1 MRQNLIARANFL
13 QATFGPGI
21 INGESIALTCPQ
33 CSKGRKDKKKLIVKL
48 EDGMHHCWVCG
59 LKGKTLKYTIKKY
72 APKKY
77 EEYESIFQVFEAKEK
92 KEKEVEEIPKL
103 EIPKG
108 FILLGQ
114 NLKSRDP
121 DVRATIEYAYSRG
134 ITKRDLWFYKFGTCK
149 SGSFRRRLIL
159 PSFNSMGEL
168 NYYTGRSIDDNS
180 HRKYLNAKAKKKDLI
195 LNQINIDWSKELTV
209 VEGPLD
215 LVKCNYNATSI
226 LGSFLDKNYF
236 LFQEIVANLTPVL
249 LALDPDAKI
258 KQQKICKDLYSYG
271 IKVRVL
277 DYGSHEDVG
286 DMTKE
291 EFLTLKNSAKS
302 WNPRDILKYRINSIR
317 SGSLV

>member
-1 MRQNLIARANFL
+1 MLQDLTARASFL
-13 QATFGPGI
+13 QAIFGPGI

-48 EDGMHHCWVCG
+48 SNGMHHCWVCG
-59 LKGKTLKYTIKKY
+59 LKGKTLKYTVKKY
-72 APKKY
+72 APKGYQQYQSLFKDCEH
-77 EEYESIFQVFEAKEK
+77 EELPT
-92 KEKEVEEIPKL
+92 VEEVPKI

-121 DVRATIEYAYSRG
+121 DVRDTVEYAYSRG
-134 ITKRDLWFYKFGTCK
+134 LSKRDLWFYKFGTCK
-149 SGSFRRRLIL
+149 SGSFRRRLIM
-159 PSFNSMGEL
+159 PSFDASGNL
-168 NYYTGRSIDDNS
+168 NYYTGRSIDNSS
-180 HRKYLNAKAKKKDLI
+180 HRKYLNAKSKKKDLI
-195 LNQINIDWSKELTV
+195 FNELNIDWNKEITI

-226 LGSFLDKNYF
+226 LGSFLNKNYF
-236 LFQEIVANLTPVL
+236 LFQEIVAHLTPVL
-249 LALDPDAKI
+249 LALDPDAQI

-277 DYGSHEDVG
+277 NHGKHSDVG
-286 DMTKE
+286 EMTKDQ
-291 EFLTLKNSAKS
+291 FLKLRDSAKF
-302 WNPRDILKYRINSIR
+302 WNPRDILKHRIDSIR